1 MLWLWSWLQYC
12 RGVDLRRKRCRLSR
26 AQMSRHRRRIH
37 QALALMLLVARS
49 RKTLRV
55 RRTFVFLVLRVTGT
69 NRVSSV
75 TKSPGMGVH
84 GFVPRQESI
93 VLRKVVLS
101 AFQMERWLKDRRAL
115 SIRNRADD
123 APLSRPTRSTG
134 PPPPQ
139 GYSPSV
145 RSERG
150 TSEVEDPGPARTPSL
165 DGCRRSQPRTG
176 RAGCPDERATRSRRR
191 LRCKPCADHRRF

>member
-1 MLWLWSWLQYC
+1 MLWLWSWLRYC
-12 RGVDLRRKRCRLSR
+12 RGVDLLRKRCRPSR
-26 AQMSRHRRRIH
+26 AQTSRHQRRIH

-55 RRTFVFLVLRVTGT
+55 RRTFVFVVLRVTGT

-134 PPPPQ
+134 PPP
-139 GYSPSV
+139 
-145 RSERG
+145 RRG
-150 TSEVEDPGPARTPSL
+150 TAPPFGLSVAPAKSKTRGRLEPPPWMAAAALSREQAGQGARTREPP
-165 DGCRRSQPRTG
+165 GAV
-176 RAGCPDERATRSRRR
+176 AG
-191 LRCKPCADHRRF
+191 